1 MRTCSKCKENKDENL
16 FYKQKDKKSGF
27 SSWCKSCKNASAL
40 PTKNINH
47 AKHQAAWKEKNK
59 EKLQAHSKLRNAL
72 KSGEVTKTECIICG
86 DNKSEGHHPDYS
98 MPLDVV
104 WLCRKH
110 HKKTHQ
116 IK

>member
-1 MRTCSKCKENKDENL
+1 MRTCSKCKEFKDKSL

-27 SSWCKSCKNASAL
+27 SSWCKVCDSKKLSKNA
-40 PTKNINH
+40 NH
-47 AKHQAAWKEKNK
+47 AAHQLAWKEKNK
-59 EKLQAHSKLRNAL
+59 EKLQAHSKLWNAL

-98 MPLDVV
+98 RPLDVV

-110 HKKTHQ
+110 HKETHQ